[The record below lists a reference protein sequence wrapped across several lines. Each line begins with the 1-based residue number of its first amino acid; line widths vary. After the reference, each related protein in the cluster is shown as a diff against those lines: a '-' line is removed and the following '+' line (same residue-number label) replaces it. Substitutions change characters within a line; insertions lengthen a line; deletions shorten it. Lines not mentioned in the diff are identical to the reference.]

1 MKKGA
6 FTGWQDV
13 FAFTWKQAVKGKGF
27 KGVTMGVALLFLIV
41 GLAICTIMAFVQKKS
56 DSEVSPI
63 GVVSIED
70 ESGLAILYLDGFK
83 YSYGEKYPHISFEEN
98 SEDCALKLKITQAD
112 GGYLV
117 SAILPYESE
126 ISEDDAEDFLEDFTM
141 CMEQSKLLSSG
152 IPEEKLIFAMSGVS
166 SELLIAGEEEK
177 SVGEQLVTFFVPMI
191 TTFALYLMTLVY
203 GQGIGNIVS
212 VEKSSKLMEMVLTM
226 TKPYA
231 LLFGKITATVVL
243 ALLQLMLWIVCF
255 VGGFFGGDIIAKNV
269 IYPDYINYILEVFE
283 LLSLQEGSTAFSA
296 GAIVLCLVCM
306 CIGFLFYCV
315 LSGTIASFASKT
327 EELAQCMAYY
337 QMAVVAGFFG
347 AYILPLQEK
356 DWMNTILRIVPVTS
370 AYLLPGD
377 ILVGNVNV
385 GLGIVYM
392 LILLIF
398 TLALV
403 LLAGKVYKNQLFHKG
418 TNILE
423 RFKKKKAVKS

>member
-27 KGVTMGVALLFLIV
+27 KAATVGVALVFLIV
-41 GLAICTIMAFVQKKS
+41 GLAISTIMAFVQ
-56 DSEVSPI
+56 SEEDGKVSPV
-63 GVVSIED
+63 GVVSLED
-70 ESGLAILYLDGFK
+70 ESGLAVLYLDGFT
-83 YSYGEKYPHISFEEN
+83 YTYGEEYPNVSFVENAEEY
-98 SEDCALKLKITQAD
+98 SLKLKITQKE
-112 GGYLV
+112 GGYLL
-117 SAILPYESE
+117 SAVLPFESD
-126 ISEDDAEDFLEDFTM
+126 ISEGDAQDFLDDFTV

-152 IPEEKLIFAMSGVS
+152 IPQDKLVFAMSGVS
-166 SELLIAGEEEK
+166 TEYLTAGEEEK
-177 SVGEQLVTFFVPMI
+177 SVGEVLVTMFVPMLTI
-191 TTFALYLMTLVY
+191 FALYMMTLVY

-231 LLFGKITATVVL
+231 LLLGKISATVVL
-243 ALLQLMLWIVCF
+243 ALLQLGLWIVCL
-255 VGGFFGGDIIAKNV
+255 VGGFFGGHFIAETV
-269 IYPDYINYILEVFE
+269 IYPGYVNYILEVFE
-283 LLSLQEGSTAFSA
+283 LLSMEEGSSAFSV
-296 GAIVLCLVCM
+296 GAIVLCLLCL

-315 LSGTIASFASKT
+315 LSGTVASFASKT

-337 QMAVVAGFFG
+337 QIAVIIGFFG
-347 AYILPLQEK
+347 AYTLPLQEK
-356 DWMNTILRIVPVTS
+356 EWLNTILRIFPLTS

-385 GLGIVYM
+385 GMGVLYTV
-392 LILLIF
+392 LLFVF

-403 LLAGKVYKNQLFHKG
+403 LVAGKVYKNQLFHKG
-418 TNILE
+418 VNILE

>member
-13 FAFTWKQAVKGKGF
+13 FAFTWKQTVKGKGF
-27 KGVTMGVALLFLIV
+27 KGVTIGVALLFLIV

-56 DSEVSPI
+56 DSKVSPI

-98 SEDCALKLKITQAD
+98 SEDCALKLKITQAE

-126 ISEDDAEDFLEDFTM
+126 ISEDDAEDFLEDFTV

-255 VGGFFGGDIIAKNV
+255 VGGFFGGDIIAENV

-283 LLSLQEGSTAFSA
+283 LLSLQEGSTVSPRAQ
-296 GAIVLCLVCM
+296 LC
-306 CIGFLFYCV
+306 Y
-315 LSGTIASFASKT
+315 A
-327 EELAQCMAYY
+327 
-337 QMAVVAGFFG
+337 
-347 AYILPLQEK
+347 
-356 DWMNTILRIVPVTS
+356 
-370 AYLLPGD
+370 
-377 ILVGNVNV
+377 
-385 GLGIVYM
+385 
-392 LILLIF
+392 
-398 TLALV
+398 
-403 LLAGKVYKNQLFHKG
+403 
-418 TNILE
+418 
-423 RFKKKKAVKS
+423 